1 MAAGC
6 SDYLTS
12 PRAIQNPNNPTQATV
27 AQLLTGAETN
37 LEILYTG
44 DLARSLSLWTKQYA
58 GLDRQFVAVEKY
70 DYGEDNFDGAWATV
84 YTGGGLLD
92 LRSIEARADSA
103 GDATTGGIARVME
116 AMYLGLAADLWGD
129 VPLTDA
135 LKPGVPATLTPQAQ
149 VYAAVQTKLDEAVT
163 LLAQNKASGTG
174 SADLFYGGS
183 AAKWLRAAH
192 SVKARY
198 YLHVGNYAKALSE
211 GKLGFQSPADDMKAY
226 ASENTNEQNLWYQF
240 TEIQRSGYIGPNA
253 YIINLM
259 QSRNDPRL
267 TQYFSP
273 GPGSTTIFGVT
284 NNAPNSKAAVLNPAT
299 RGSPAFQ
306 QPIITYAEVQLI
318 IAEAALRTGDAA
330 TALTA
335 YNAYRTSQGL
345 ATAGAVTLS
354 EILTEKF
361 IVNFQN
367 IEAYNDYRRTCLP
380 AIPSTVAA
388 TPIPGRLL
396 YPDIERKANPNIP
409 PPSEQPAKVP
419 SFASVSCP
427 IVGP

>member
-1 MAAGC
+1 
-6 SDYLTS
+6 
-12 PRAIQNPNNPTQATV
+12 
-27 AQLLTGAETN
+27 
-37 LEILYTG
+37 
-44 DLARSLSLWTKQYA
+44 
-58 GLDRQFVAVEKY
+58 
-70 DYGEDNFDGAWATV
+70 
-84 YTGGGLLD
+84 
-92 LRSIEARADSA
+92 
-103 GDATTGGIARVME
+103 
-116 AMYLGLAADLWGD
+116 
-129 VPLTDA
+129 
-135 LKPGVPATLTPQAQ
+135 
-149 VYAAVQTKLDEAVT
+149 
-163 LLAQNKASGTG
+163 
-174 SADLFYGGS
+174 
-183 AAKWLRAAH
+183 
-192 SVKARY
+192 
-198 YLHVGNYAKALSE
+198 
-211 GKLGFQSPADDMKAY
+211 
-226 ASENTNEQNLWYQF
+226 
-240 TEIQRSGYIGPNA
+240 
-253 YIINLM
+253 M